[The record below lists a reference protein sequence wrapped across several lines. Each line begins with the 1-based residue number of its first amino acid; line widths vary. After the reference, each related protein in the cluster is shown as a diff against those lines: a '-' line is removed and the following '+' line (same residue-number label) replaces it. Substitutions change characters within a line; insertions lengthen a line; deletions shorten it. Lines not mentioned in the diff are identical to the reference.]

1 MDTTAI
7 VFEEPGTLSVK
18 QLALTPPDT
27 CDVVVETLFSGI
39 STGTEKMLFEGSMPQ
54 FPGMGYPL
62 VPGYE
67 SIATVVEAG
76 SESGRRPGETV
87 FVPGANCYCDAA
99 GLFGASADRLVLP
112 GNRTI
117 RVDED
122 IAEDAVLLALAATAH
137 RALSRAQEPVDVII
151 GHGVLGR
158 LIARIA
164 IAQGQTPPLVLE
176 SNPERRKGAE
186 GYEVLS
192 PDSDV
197 SKAASYCTIDASG
210 APEAIDG
217 AIAGLHRNGV
227 LVLAGFYGDMVKF
240 AFPPAFMREISISLS
255 AEFTPEDTHAVLDLL
270 ASGCLSLKGLI
281 THHAHPKE
289 ASQAYRT
296 AFDDP
301 SCLKMVIDWR
311 IAS

>member
-18 QLALTPPDT
+18 RLALTPPSA

-76 SESGRRPGETV
+76 PASGRRPGETV
-87 FVPGANCYCDAA
+87 FVPGANCYSDAA

-112 GNRTI
+112 GSRTI
-117 RVDED
+117 PVRED

-158 LIARIA
+158 LIARTA
-164 IAQGQTPPLVLE
+164 IALGQTPPRVLE

-186 GYEVLS
+186 GYDVLG
-192 PDSDV
+192 PGSDAA
-197 SKAASYCTIDASG
+197 KAASYCTIDASG
-210 APEAIDG
+210 DPKAIDN

-227 LVLAGFYGDMVKF
+227 LVLAGFYGDTVRF
-240 AFPPAFMREISISLS
+240 AFPPAFMREVSLVLS
-255 AEFTPEDTHAVLDLL
+255 AEFTPEDTHAVLDLV
-270 ASGCLSLKGLI
+270 ASGRLSLKGLV
-281 THHAHPKE
+281 THHTHPGE

-311 IAS
+311 KPS